1 MYHCLVAGSR
11 KAPSGTGPLRSSPQS
26 VDQNPES
33 KSRIRNPNPES
44 RTSACNP
51 ESRIQNPG
59 CGSPPQELAAVRGP
73 ESRIQIQNP
82 ESKSGIQ
89 KSRIQNPESGM
100 RIGPSGPRCS
110 PCQNPESKSRI
121 HDPDRT
127 PSELSQAGAFSCEW
141 SLRIQN
147 QNPESS
153 LEEYNSQYSSAR
165 CHYSAK
171 IRRGNVGGCHL
182 VSTQCHTH
190 INTSTC

>member
-1 MYHCLVAGSR
+1 LQPGLPKEPKSR
-11 KAPSGTGPLRSSPQS
+11 VPSGPS
-26 VDQNPES
+26 VHAGFWICSLDCTRLGRD
-33 KSRIRNPNPES
+33 K
-44 RTSACNP
+44 
-51 ESRIQNPG
+51 G
-59 CGSPPQELAAVRGP
+59 LAAVRGP